1 MILPALFKLTNGNKI
16 QTWIVEVEDNKH
28 RVVSGQI
35 DGKKV
40 TSEWTICQ
48 GKNIGRSNQTTPGQQ
63 AIKEAQAMWEKKVS
77 GGYFQ
82 ELVQAETGEKKFF
95 APMLAKEFTPQTFSK
110 NDRVFV
116 QPKLDGLRCVISKSG
131 MFSRNGKEFLSC
143 PHIFNQ
149 LKHLFV
155 ENPDLVLDGE
165 LYNHIYHDNFNQIVS
180 LVKKTKPTQEDIEE
194 SKKYVQYWCY
204 DILSLGDLIYS
215 DRYDYL
221 KENVFDVDYPSCFL
235 LRTDEVKSLDEL
247 NSMYGEYVEEGF
259 EGQMV
264 RIDMPYEVGKRSK
277 NLLKHKSF
285 QDAEFEILDI
295 VEGVGNKSGMAG
307 YMTIKNTD
315 GSTFKSNI
323 KGDRDYCRML
333 LEAKENFIGK
343 LATIKFFNLT
353 PDGVPRFPYVINID
367 RNSYE

>member
-16 QTWIVEVEDNKH
+16 QTWTVEVEENKH
-28 RVVSGQI
+28 RVISGQI

-48 GKNIGRSNQTTPGQQ
+48 GKNIGRSNQTTPDQQ

-82 ELVQAETGEKKFF
+82 ELVQAETGEKKFY
-95 APMLAKEFTPQTFSK
+95 APMLAKEFDPNTFTSK
-110 NDRVFV
+110 KVFV

-131 MFSRNGKEFLSC
+131 MFSRNGKEFISC
-143 PHIFNQ
+143 PHIFDE

-180 LVKKTKPTQEDIEE
+180 LVKKTKPTQDDIKE

-204 DILSLGDLIYS
+204 DILSMEGAIYS
-215 DRYDYL
+215 ERYEFL
-221 KENVFDVDYPSCFL
+221 KQNIFNPEYKSCFL
-235 LRTDEVKSLDEL
+235 LRTDKANSLDEIHTIH
-247 NSMYGEYVEEGF
+247 GEYVEEGF

-264 RIDMPYEVGKRSK
+264 RYDMPYEVGKRSK
-277 NLLKHKSF
+277 YLLKNKSF

-295 VEGVGNKSGMAG
+295 VEGVGNKGGMAG
-307 YMTIKNTD
+307 FMIVKNVD

-333 LEAKENFIGK
+333 LENKENFIGK

>member
-16 QTWIVEVEDNKH
+16 QIWTVEVEENKH
-28 RVVSGQI
+28 RVISGQI

-48 GKNIGRSNQTTPGQQ
+48 GKNIGRSNQTTPNQQ

-82 ELVQAETGEKKFF
+82 ELVQAETGEKKFY
-95 APMLAKEFTPQTFSK
+95 APMLAKEFDPNTFTAK
-110 NDRVFV
+110 KVFV
-116 QPKLDGLRCVISKSG
+116 QPKLDGLRCVISKEG
-131 MFSRNGKEFLSC
+131 MFSRNGKEFISC
-143 PHIFNQ
+143 PHIFDE

-165 LYNHIYHDNFNQIVS
+165 LYNHIYHDNFNQIIS
-180 LVKKTKPTQEDIEE
+180 LVKKTKPTRSDITE
-194 SKKYVQYWCY
+194 SAKYVQYWCY
-204 DILSLGDLIYS
+204 DILSMEEAIYS
-215 DRYDYL
+215 ERYEFL
-221 KENVFDVDYPSCFL
+221 NKNIFNVEYKSCFL
-235 LRTDEVKSLDEL
+235 LRTDDANSLDEIDTIR
-247 NSMYGEYVEEGF
+247 GEYVEEGF

-264 RIDMPYEVGKRSK
+264 RYDMPYEVGKRSK
-277 NLLKHKSF
+277 YLLKNKTF

-307 YMTIKNTD
+307 FMVVKNVD

-333 LEAKENFIGK
+333 LETKENFIGK

-353 PDGVPRFPYVINID
+353 PDGVPRFPYVIKID